1 MTAPQKPDPAR
12 RQLFAR
18 SLLLSMAMVSAVGI
32 IGYYGARG
40 DLPFFS
46 DPTVSV
52 AIDAPDSVTIR
63 AGAATSF
70 NVTATITN
78 GTDAEVSLAV
88 ENPCNTVRWIILAGG
103 DAFVQAKEDA
113 DCLGRAN
120 RNVLAPGEKLQTS
133 FTVTLDLRRSLYQP
147 EGKYQLLVEYW
158 GIQADDGRPHQFEL
172 VQ

>member
-40 DLPFFS
+40 DLPFFN

-120 RNVLAPGEKLQTS
+120 RNVLAPGE
-133 FTVTLDLRRSLYQP
+133 
-147 EGKYQLLVEYW
+147 
-158 GIQADDGRPHQFEL
+158 
-172 VQ
+172 